1 MTDGA
6 PPPPPEPAVQKAV
19 INQLRQFGGDAL
31 IQSVV
36 KVFLSTAPDRLKA
49 IRAGVV
55 ANDAAKVASE
65 AHALKSSAGQL
76 GAVKMAEL
84 LEQAEQGGIDKRLDG
99 LGKVLAALEAEFVR
113 VHAELSP
120 LA

>member
-1 MTDGA
+1 MTGGT
-6 PPPPPEPAVQKAV
+6 PTPEPAVQKAAL
-19 INQLRQFGGDAL
+19 NQLRKFGGDAL

-36 KVFLSTAPDRLKA
+36 KVFLTSAPDRLKA

-76 GAVKMAEL
+76 GAAKMAEL
-84 LEQAEQGGIDKRLDG
+84 LEQAEQGGINKRLDG
-99 LGKVLAALEAEFVR
+99 LGSVLAALEAEFAL
-113 VHAELSP
+113 VHAELAP